1 MMSPGR
7 MKFFQQLFDIP
18 AEEVPKVERRLQQ
31 RYAIGADF
39 QLAAAVAGDDWNG
52 IGNVRDIGVG
62 GIGVTLDR
70 GPAVD
75 TGASVRVGL
84 RIDGLEV
91 ITSGQLRHLRPRTPR
106 GLHCGLSLTLDEPKA
121 RQAFLQLLIPVS
133 VGASMVPRAKPL
145 PADEPGV
152 TKSAYTGES
161 SSSLTIS
168 TRSRS
173 ATPEPESFEL
183 TIGDYIIR
191 GDRPPNLLF
200 FTRSP
205 MPIAAPGDKPG
216 VATGELGDD
225 VKRLFRWCIL
235 NMSHLAPAETKYLR
249 RFVD

>member
-1 MMSPGR
+1 

-18 AEEVPKVERRLQQ
+18 AEEVPKVERRLQR

-39 QLAAAVAGDDWNG
+39 QLAVAVAGDNWNA
-52 IGNVRDIGVG
+52 IGNVRDIAVG
-62 GIGVTLDR
+62 GVGVTLDR
-70 GPAVD
+70 GPEVD
-75 TGASVRVGL
+75 GGPSVRVGL

-91 ITSGQLRHLRPRTPR
+91 ITSGNLRHLRPRTPR
-106 GLHCGLSLTLDEPKA
+106 GLHCGLSLSLDEPKV

-133 VGASMVPRAKPL
+133 VGASMVPHPRPL
-145 PADEPGV
+145 PIDEPGV
-152 TKSAYTGES
+152 TKSSYAGES
-161 SSSLTIS
+161 SSSLIVS

-173 ATPEPESFEL
+173 ATSEPESFEL
-183 TIGDYIIR
+183 IIGDYIIR

-225 VKRLFRWCIL
+225 VKRLFRWCVL
-235 NMSHLAPAETKYLR
+235 NMSHLSPAESKYLR